1 MARLQLPLSEH
12 NSNYIELKSD
22 LKLGLGKVTT
32 VVIGLLGTVL
42 DNRKGK
48 RRWDRWRPTV
58 SIGQHDDLYVDRL
71 EILHQSNFSEIA
83 NIVKEDFEQVSPHSR
98 VNLHEVLFSK
108 PWDFET
114 VYKTLL
120 DFAKDYK
127 FDLDNEEY
135 LVHITT
141 GTHVMQICLFL
152 LVESRIIPAKILQT
166 GVSESKDPAGIYSI
180 IDLDLSAYD
189 KLAERFATVNRQGIH
204 YLKSGIPT
212 RNAKYNAL
220 IETIAKVSSSSSD
233 PILITGPS
241 GVGKTRLAHLIYE
254 WKKNNHIVEGA
265 FVELN
270 CATLKGTSAMSAL
283 FGHTKGAYTGADEKR
298 KGLLSLADG
307 GLLFLDEIGELGLD
321 EQAMLLR
328 AIEEKRFYP
337 LGSDVESSSNFQLIC
352 GTNRD
357 LKKLVQKGLFR
368 EDLLFRIN
376 LWTFELMGLKDR
388 SEDIEPNLDYELER
402 VSTKLG
408 KQIRMN
414 KEAREMFLKKA
425 TSEDSLWTGNFRE
438 LSGAAT
444 RMATLSQGGRITVS
458 EVNDE
463 FEKLSKNWNYD
474 SSSKKDSIYS
484 SARKL
489 LGEKAEEIDLFELS
503 QLDCV
508 INVILKS
515 KSLSEA
521 GRKLF
526 ANTIKQRKTSND
538 SDRLRKYLEKYN
550 LDFNG
555 IISFFDKFPPN

>member
-1 MARLQLPLSEH
+1 MR
-12 NSNYIELKSD
+12 K
-22 LKLGLGKVTT
+22 KT

-425 TSEDSLWTGNFRE
+425 GLNKKLWD
-438 LSGAAT
+438 
-444 RMATLSQGGRITVS
+444 Q
-458 EVNDE
+458 
-463 FEKLSKNWNYD
+463 
-474 SSSKKDSIYS
+474 
-484 SARKL
+484 
-489 LGEKAEEIDLFELS
+489 
-503 QLDCV
+503 
-508 INVILKS
+508 
-515 KSLSEA
+515 
-521 GRKLF
+521 
-526 ANTIKQRKTSND
+526 
-538 SDRLRKYLEKYN
+538 
-550 LDFNG
+550 
-555 IISFFDKFPPN
+555 

>member
-1 MARLQLPLSEH
+1 MR
-12 NSNYIELKSD
+12 K
-22 LKLGLGKVTT
+22 KT

-114 VYKTLL
+114 VYQTLL

-463 FEKLSKNWNYD
+463 FEKLSKNWNND

-508 INVILKS
+508 IKVILKS

-538 SDRLRKYLEKYN
+538 SDRLRKYLGKYN